1 MDGPVTA
8 PSDPSLFARI
18 EAFYDAVP
26 RDRGRAEAH
35 GPLVLFVSRFP
46 TMRLYARPALGEGAP
61 PTVED
66 IAAVRAR
73 QRVLGAPEAF
83 EWVHETTPALLPAA
97 EAAGLSVMRAPLM
110 VLDPAALPAAPALE
124 EADAAAVRFL
134 DPDSPSF
141 AGDLATYRA
150 VANLGFGAPGTAA
163 GDAGPAARDAAL
175 APAEDAEA
183 IRELV
188 RAGAADYALAVSPA
202 EGALAGGAFQRAGT
216 VVEIVGVATLP
227 SARRRGLGAAIT
239 AALARRALEQGAGL
253 VILSAGGEDVARMY
267 SRVGFRRIGTACIA
281 QAPA

>member
-46 TMRLYARPALGEGAP
+46 TMPLYARPALGEGAP

-110 VLDPAALPAAPALE
+110 VLDPAALPAAAAP
-124 EADAAAVRFL
+124 DAAVRFL
-134 DPDSPSF
+134 EPDSPSF

-188 RAGAADYALAVSPA
+188 RAGAADYALAVSPS